1 MSSDNRITYDPMR
14 SGMIGSI
21 SGRTFA
27 EGSLNTTL
35 SATTIHLGNSRI
47 TEEDIVKFRKLLDF
61 MDFALG
67 ASEELRNLMV
77 AYEAKQRI
85 LK

>member
-1 MSSDNRITYDPMR
+1 VQDNISDLHAVNIT
-14 SGMIGSI
+14 
-21 SGRTFA
+21 
-27 EGSLNTTL
+27 
-35 SATTIHLGNSRI
+35 LGGEKI
-47 TEEDIVKFRKLLDF
+47 TAEDIVKFKKLLGF

-77 AYEAKQRI
+77 AYEAKQRL

>member
-1 MSSDNRITYDPMR
+1 MSQHRLDQFNQMPLTGGIYGSSLDNH
-14 SGMIGSI
+14 
-21 SGRTFA
+21 
-27 EGSLNTTL
+27 TL
-35 SATTIHLGNSRI
+35 SASEIHLGSEKI
-47 TEEDIVKFRKLLDF
+47 TVEDIAKFKKLLGF

-67 ASEELRNLMV
+67 ASEELRGLMV

>member
-1 MSSDNRITYDPMR
+1 MSSSNRINYDPLMGGGGLGSYNQGDHIAVDTLR
-14 SGMIGSI
+14 IG
-21 SGRTFA
+21 GTV
-27 EGSLNTTL
+27 
-35 SATTIHLGNSRI
+35 I
-47 TEEDIVKFRKLLDF
+47 TEADLAKFHKLVGF